1 MPLVFGNKF
10 WWHRVCSMCY
20 IAQSISGLAV
30 NQCFEKGSE
39 MNTKTIPASIFSL
52 LLLGIV
58 FGCDANTL
66 VLEQPADVGVAVSK
80 VNSPATTSTPVTSPI
95 KPAEPAAAKI
105 QEQEKESKGLF
116 GKARD
121 LYDKSKKVTEMSN
134 KAQQWLSDTIDETGA
149 ADAGEDAMDWAN
161 NMFKSLK
168 DQGLTTAGTAQ
179 EWLSEDLKNMNGF
192 QYKVIRLT
200 ASDSPEKLE
209 KELNQLG
216 SSGWECFHVSENS
229 STQKQTMFFK
239 KAKNSYLKKLPVRD
253 MLRLIPL
260 MGGGDEG

>member
-1 MPLVFGNKF
+1 
-10 WWHRVCSMCY
+10 MCY
-20 IAQSISGLAV
+20 IAKMISELV
-30 NQCFEKGSE
+30 TKRRLRKGSV
-39 MNTKTIPASIFSL
+39 MNKKTIPTSLLSL

-66 VLEQPADVGVAVSK
+66 IVEQPTTGDPVAVSE
-80 VNSPATTSTPVTSPI
+80 VVTLVPPANPVANPI
-95 KPAEPAAAKI
+95 EPAAVEV
-105 QEQEKESKGLF
+105 QEDDKGGGGLF

-121 LYDKSKKVTEMSN
+121 LYDKGKKAADMSN
-134 KAQQWLSDTIDETGA
+134 KAQKWLSDAIDESGA

-161 NMFKSLK
+161 KMFKSLK
-168 DQGLTTAGTAQ
+168 DQGLTTAGDAQ

-192 QYKVIRLT
+192 QYKVIRIT
-200 ASDSPEKLE
+200 TTDSPEKME

-216 SSGWECFHVSENS
+216 SNGWECFHVSENKS
-229 STQKQTMFFK
+229 NQTMFFK